1 MSSTLRIIIVLL
13 FITTFAGCSMFSRRY
28 TKLYTGENR
37 VTAAGKKRFTLDNT
51 NGRIKVSHTNED
63 FIIIKYD
70 IERKVKK
77 SELEDAKK
85 SFDLRIDSLS
95 SLVKVEVDEPEE
107 HGFVFGNSFRANF
120 EIFVPDGIDIEIN
133 NANGNL
139 IFDEMGN
146 NITADLTNG
155 SVDLQSNTGVSKVS
169 IANGSLNATIDSTKG
184 MDVEII
190 NGNIRLKTKKN
201 FSGQISTD
209 IVHGK
214 FTHEGIDFSKIKGD
228 RDDKN
233 YSGFK
238 EFDASIGNSEAKLK
252 YSVTN
257 GNISIIA
264 LEKTSDKVT
273 EKTNDKAK

>member
-1 MSSTLRIIIVLL
+1 MRSTLKIIVVLL
-13 FITTFAGCSMFSRRY
+13 FITTFAGCSMFSRRF
-28 TKLYTGENR
+28 TKMYTGENR
-37 VTAAGKKRFTLDNT
+37 VTAVGKKSFTLDNT

-77 SELEDAKK
+77 SELDDAKK
-85 SFDLRIDSLS
+85 TFDLRIDSTGS
-95 SLVKVEVDEPEE
+95 QVRVVVDEPEE

-120 EIFVPDGIDIEIN
+120 EIFVPEGVDLEIN
-133 NANGNL
+133 NVNGNI

-146 NITADLTNG
+146 NIITELTNG
-155 SVDLQSNTGVSKVS
+155 SVDLQNNTGVSKVN
-169 IANGSLNATIDSTKG
+169 IVNGSLNATVDSTKG
-184 MDVEII
+184 MDVEIV

-201 FSGQISTD
+201 FAGQISTD

-214 FTHEGIDFSKIKGD
+214 FTHEGIEFTKVKD

-233 YSGFK
+233 YSSTK
-238 EFDASIGNSEAKLK
+238 EFDGSIGNSDAKLK
-252 YSVTN
+252 YSVTS

-264 LEKTSDKVT
+264 LERSGDKVT